1 MVRVKYTDNTGC
13 NDSVAE
19 YSTER
24 EAWNAIYEEL
34 NYTKK
39 ELDGRER
46 RVLNSI
52 DSVEIYTPGDDFSAG
67 WTLEYDTDKYARQ
80 FCKAIKILAEK
91 PANLDNLES
100 YLSQHFD
107 EWLAKYARTPEEL
120 TAEMKNFAEMRI

>member
-1 MVRVKYTDNTGC
+1 MVRVKYADNTGC

-34 NYTKK
+34 NHTKK
-39 ELDGRER
+39 ELDGREH

-52 DSVEIYTPGDDFSAG
+52 YSVEIYTPGDDFSAG

>member
-34 NYTKK
+34 NHTKK
-39 ELDGRER
+39 ELDGRDR

>member
-34 NYTKK
+34 EHTKK
-39 ELDGRER
+39 ELDGREH

-80 FCKAIKILAEK
+80 FCKAIKTLAEK

-107 EWLAKYARTPEEL
+107 EWLTKYARTPEEL
-120 TAEMKNFAEMRI
+120 TAEMKSFAEMRF

>member
-34 NYTKK
+34 EHTKK
-39 ELDGRER
+39 ELDGREH
-46 RVLNSI
+46 RVLNST
-52 DSVEIYTPGDDFSAG
+52 DSVEIYTPGDDFDAG
-67 WTLEYDTDKYARQ
+67 WTLEYDTEEYARQ
-80 FCKAIKILAEK
+80 FCKAIKTLAEK

-100 YLSQHFD
+100 YLSKHFN
-107 EWLAKYARTPEEL
+107 EWLRKFASTPKNMV
-120 TAEMKNFAEMRI
+120 AEMKAFADMKI

>member
-34 NYTKK
+34 NHTKK

>member
-34 NYTKK
+34 EHTKK
-39 ELDGRER
+39 ELDGREH

-80 FCKAIKILAEK
+80 FCKAIKTLAEK

-107 EWLAKYARTPEEL
+107 EWLKKFAATPEDMA
-120 TAEMKNFAEMRI
+120 AEMKAFADMEI

>member
-34 NYTKK
+34 NHTKK
-39 ELDGRER
+39 ELDGREH

>member
-34 NYTKK
+34 NHTKK

-120 TAEMKNFAEMRI
+120 TAEMKNFAGMRI

>member
-34 NYTKK
+34 NHTKK

-80 FCKAIKILAEK
+80 FCKAIKLLAEK

>member
-34 NYTKK
+34 NHTKK
-39 ELDGRER
+39 ELDGREH

-80 FCKAIKILAEK
+80 FCKAIKILAENRLTWTTLN
-91 PANLDNLES
+91 PISASILMNGWPNMLE
-100 YLSQHFD
+100 L
-107 EWLAKYARTPEEL
+107 R
-120 TAEMKNFAEMRI
+120 KN